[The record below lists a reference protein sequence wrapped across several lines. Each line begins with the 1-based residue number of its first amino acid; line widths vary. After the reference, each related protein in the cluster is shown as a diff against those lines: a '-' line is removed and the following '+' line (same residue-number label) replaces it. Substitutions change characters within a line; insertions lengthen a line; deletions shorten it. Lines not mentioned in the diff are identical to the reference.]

1 MNIIKDKDPI
11 GFTDDYDVVLVGT
24 SIYCMLSNGFQSKI
38 RFKYPEV
45 DEANDSTP
53 YGDRRKLGKRLTM
66 DGKPIISLLYIAGY
80 PNSRRDY
87 LDYEALKTSLLTAT
101 AEFKGKKVMTTV
113 LGSSKFDGNGDK
125 DKILAIMEEC
135 TVGLDIDVYDYYQMS
150 RTEEIREW
158 NRKIYR
164 VKLTD
169 KDKYYALRSK
179 QEEIYKKL
187 YLK

>member
-11 GFTDDYDVVLVGT
+11 DLTDDYDVVLVGT

-38 RFKYPEV
+38 RYKYPEI
-45 DEANDSTP
+45 DEANDSSP

-66 DGKPIISLLYIAGY
+66 DGKPTISLLFITGY
-80 PNSRRDY
+80 PNSKKDY
-87 LDYEALKTSLLTAT
+87 LDYDALRTSLLTAA
-101 AEFKGKKVMTTV
+101 AEFRGKKVMTTV
-113 LGSSKFDGNGDK
+113 LGSSRFDGNGDK

-135 TVGLDIDVYDYYQMS
+135 TVGLDIDVYDYFQMS
-150 RTEEIREW
+150 RIEEMKEW

-179 QEEIYKKL
+179 QDEIYKKL